1 MFLIIKSLSGVD
13 FEINKKVYSLKG
25 NAFLNQ
31 ISNEDYA
38 ELKQHSAFVDMLEK
52 GFIIVNDTK
61 LSNDSIKSDVVSE
74 VSNTQEKDIEK
85 HSKKG
90 VKVKREK

>member
-1 MFLIIKSLSGVD
+1 
-13 FEINKKVYSLKG
+13 
-25 NAFLNQ
+25 
-31 ISNEDYA
+31 
-38 ELKQHSAFVDMLEK
+38 MLEK